1 MLVEEFIVLGC
12 NVWVKE
18 LKICRTEQHV
28 SHVDFT
34 DYFPFHFHFKMYVI
48 YDETKYHLVTSPLIL
63 SLAAELLSGCRCKR
77 KGQAQ
82 EGKSR
87 DL

>member
-18 LKICRTEQHV
+18 LKICRTEQHIP
-28 SHVDFT
+28 HFDFT
-34 DYFPFHFHFKMYVI
+34 YYFPFHFHFKMYVI

-63 SLAAELLSGCRCKR
+63 SLAAELLSGSFLSRLEQQQIT
-77 KGQAQ
+77 QA
-82 EGKSR
+82 
-87 DL
+87 